1 MLRIIKPSFF
11 LKMWVPSD
19 FLEFFKYCCS
29 TKVGSL
35 KGQFHDMGDIALE
48 DFVRQILHVDF
59 LKI

>member
-1 MLRIIKPSFF
+1 
-11 LKMWVPSD
+11 MWVPSD

-35 KGQFHDMGDIALE
+35 KGQSHDMGDIALE